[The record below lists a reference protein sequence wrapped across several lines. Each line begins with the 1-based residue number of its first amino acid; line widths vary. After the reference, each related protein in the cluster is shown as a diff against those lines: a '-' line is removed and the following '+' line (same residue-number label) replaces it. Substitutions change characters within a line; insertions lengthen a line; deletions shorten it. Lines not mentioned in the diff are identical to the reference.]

1 MKKAGPAMD
10 PALVCTLI
18 ELGRIVIRM
27 QHFFPDLPRATVGSS
42 LPPTSRFTETMELF
56 LPRH

>member
-1 MKKAGPAMD
+1 MD

-18 ELGRIVIRM
+18 ELGRTVTGM
-27 QHFFPDLPRATVGSS
+27 HHFSLDLPRATVGSS
-42 LPPTSRFTETMELF
+42 LPPTSRFTETMELY

>member
-1 MKKAGPAMD
+1 MD
-10 PALVCTLI
+10 PALVCTSI
-18 ELGRIVIRM
+18 KLGRIVIRM